1 MMRKSS
7 LSEDTLLRMLV
18 AAIAETI
25 ARLALLRTA
34 GNYQQALQII
44 DQNLE
49 ELLGLKADL
58 VRQLDDKHI
67 VDMLTTN
74 GILDFGRLYY
84 VAELFRQEAEIRA
97 ARGDAERE
105 RFSQIRALN
114 LFLEVGF
121 AVENEFPEAD
131 ERIDEFFDSLGAN
144 IPEDTLFTLFDY
156 YEQVGAFDR
165 AETAINLML
174 QITENNPEIAAEKR
188 AFYERLLTESDEEIE
203 AGGLTKEHIER
214 TYQQL

>member
-1 MMRKSS
+1 MRKSS

-34 GNYQQALQII
+34 GNYQQVLQII

-84 VAELFRQEAEIRA
+84 VAELFRQEGEIRA
-97 ARGDAERE
+97 TRGEAEQQQA
-105 RFSQIRALN
+105 SQIRALN

-131 ERIDEFFDSLGAN
+131 ERIDELFDSLGAN

-174 QITENNPEIAAEKR
+174 QITENNSEITAEKR
-188 AFYERLLTESDEEIE
+188 AFYERLLSESDEEIE

-214 TYQQL
+214 IYQQL

>member
-214 TYQQL
+214 IYQQL

>member
-1 MMRKSS
+1 MRKSS

-25 ARLALLRTA
+25 ARLAMLRTA
-34 GNYQQALQII
+34 GNYQQASEII

-97 ARGDAERE
+97 TRGDAERE
-105 RFSQIRALN
+105 RASQIRALN

-131 ERIDEFFDSLGAN
+131 ERIDELFDILGEN

-156 YEQVGAFDR
+156 YEQVGVFDR
-165 AETAINLML
+165 AEAAINLML
-174 QITENNPEIAAEKR
+174 QITDNNSEIAAEKR
-188 AFYERLLTESDEEIE
+188 TFYERLLTESEEEIE
-203 AGGLTKEHIER
+203 AGGLTKEYIER
-214 TYQQL
+214 IYQQLQ

>member
-1 MMRKSS
+1 MRKSS

-25 ARLALLRTA
+25 ARLAMLRTA

-84 VAELFRQEAEIRA
+84 VAELFRQEAEIRST
-97 ARGDAERE
+97 RGDTQRE
-105 RFSQIRALN
+105 RASQIRALN

-131 ERIDEFFDSLGAN
+131 ERIDELVEILGEN
-144 IPEDTLFTLFDY
+144 IPEDTLFILFDY

-165 AETAINLML
+165 AEASINLML
-174 QITENNPEIAAEKR
+174 RITENHSEIAAEKK
-188 AFYERLLTESDEEIE
+188 AFYERLLAESSDELE
-203 AGGLTKEHIER
+203 AGGLTREHIEQ
-214 TYQQL
+214 TYQQFL